1 MHALFFLKVLPMQ
14 NNEILNNKETA
25 NLLRVSAPTVR
36 RLVEQGLLKR
46 IKLSARRVGFLRSD
60 IDAFLANGGA
70 GE

>member
-1 MHALFFLKVLPMQ
+1 MQ

-70 GE
+70 NE